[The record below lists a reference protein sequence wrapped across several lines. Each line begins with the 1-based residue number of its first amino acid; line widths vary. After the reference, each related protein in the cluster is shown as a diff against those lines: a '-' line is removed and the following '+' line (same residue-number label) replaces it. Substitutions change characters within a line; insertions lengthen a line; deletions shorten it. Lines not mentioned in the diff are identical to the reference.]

1 MSDVESSASKAAKEI
16 LNKPFV
22 KLIKG
27 KFQGQSKNID
37 RKLDFV
43 WFDCGGS
50 KEYGEFLEEYLHMC
64 SGYIAMHYTYY
75 RGEPNP
81 NYEVIDRYCSVY
93 NFERVHLIEPH
104 KYRQGSFCLLRR
116 V

>member
-1 MSDVESSASKAAKEI
+1 MNEY
-16 LNKPFV
+16 
-22 KLIKG
+22 G
-27 KFQGQSKNID
+27 KF
-37 RKLDFV
+37 DFV